1 MKLSTDQQ
9 RQRHGLT
16 LEAAQ
21 IPNTS
26 AVHPSLFY
34 NNTINENL
42 KDIAGKH
49 WYYASTARNL
59 FRKDLR
65 TRTL

>member
-1 MKLSTDQQ
+1 MKPSTDQQ

-21 IPNTS
+21 TLNTS
-26 AVHPSLFY
+26 AVHQSLFY
-34 NNTINENL
+34 NNTINEKQ

-59 FRKDLR
+59 FQKDLR